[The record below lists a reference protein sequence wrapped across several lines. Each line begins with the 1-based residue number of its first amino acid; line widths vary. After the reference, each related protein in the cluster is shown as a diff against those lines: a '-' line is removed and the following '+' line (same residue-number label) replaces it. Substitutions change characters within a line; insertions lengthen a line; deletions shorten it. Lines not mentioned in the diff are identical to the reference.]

1 MNRCLYTSRKAGAS
15 GRTGVAVNW
24 ASHACHFAALA
35 SPTLTKRAGVASQM
49 SGPIPGRL
57 LIVGAVALVLGI
69 ASGCGGAQTRK
80 AAHMEKGRA
89 YLAAQ
94 NYPKARI
101 EFQNALQIDPK
112 DAKARYEVG
121 FIDET
126 NMSQRSPTIYQ

>member
-1 MNRCLYTSRKAGAS
+1 
-15 GRTGVAVNW
+15 
-24 ASHACHFAALA
+24 
-35 SPTLTKRAGVASQM
+35 M

-121 FIDET
+121 FIDEKLG
-126 NMSQRSPTIYQ
+126 